1 MKTIIHPGNLQCFL
15 EVYEESLKE
24 ARLKHPNDYQWPD
37 SEFEKVMDRMR
48 TSIERGTFNK
58 DSHAFKITCKKLNIK
73 HTYTAIREFISL
85 QKEDYM
91 KTLKQLRIQSGVSQD
106 TLAVMVGGKWR
117 NSISVLENNLVSP
130 SVHTLRIEIEKDGVR
145 EPLDLESL
153 MGKRDQ

>member
-1 MKTIIHPGNLQCFL
+1 
-15 EVYEESLKE
+15 V
-24 ARLKHPNDYQWPD
+24 
-37 SEFEKVMDRMR
+37 
-48 TSIERGTFNK
+48 
-58 DSHAFKITCKKLNIK
+58 
-73 HTYTAIREFISL
+73 
-85 QKEDYM
+85 

-130 SVHTLRIEIEKDGVR
+130 SVHRLRTFLETLGYTLRIEIEKDGLR

>member
-1 MKTIIHPGNLQCFL
+1 
-15 EVYEESLKE
+15 
-24 ARLKHPNDYQWPD
+24 
-37 SEFEKVMDRMR
+37 
-48 TSIERGTFNK
+48 
-58 DSHAFKITCKKLNIK
+58 
-73 HTYTAIREFISL
+73 
-85 QKEDYM
+85 M